1 MAGNIEDLAQRIQR
15 MEDMEGVRQAFVDY
29 LIHFDSRRYDLLAD
43 VFTEDAILE
52 MVGLAPILRGDGKY
66 NGRKA
71 IMSDFF
77 GSRVTKTA
85 RTGHFGTNLRV
96 NLNGDEAA
104 SVAYFWE
111 IIPGIDGKHHILVG
125 TYQHRMRR
133 ESDRWR
139 IAHLRISVTF
149 RSDLQATEI
158 WGRPVGEVFSEPL

>member
-1 MAGNIEDLAQRIQR
+1 MAENIEELTQRIQR
-15 MEDMEGVRQAFVDY
+15 MEDMDGVRRTFVDY
-29 LIHFDSRRYDLLAD
+29 LIHFDSRRYDKLAQ

-52 MVGLAPILRGDGKY
+52 MVGLAPVLPGDGTY
-66 NGRKA
+66 HGRKS

-77 GSRVTKTA
+77 GSRVKKTA

-96 NLNGDEAA
+96 ELDRDEAT

-133 ESDRWR
+133 ERDRWR
-139 IAHLRISVTF
+139 IAYLRISVTF
-149 RSDLQATEI
+149 RSDLPATEI
-158 WGRPVGEVFSEPL
+158 WGRPIGEVFSEPV